1 MRVFKGCELQG
12 FSPTSGCSLS
22 DFTRVYKGL
31 GFLQLWN
38 VRASVISN
46 MAPSI
51 SARVEPQATP
61 IPHPSSKATQKPLK
75 APPHAKTSLSVIS
88 NLDRRRRPGD
98 LHERKK
104 LQESDGGPTGGSGV
118 RCPDGTTHAC
128 VHPPVVP
135 RSNGKLENPKT

>member
-61 IPHPSSKATQKPLK
+61 IPPLLKSHPKALKSSTTRPKP
-75 APPHAKTSLSVIS
+75 P
-88 NLDRRRRPGD
+88 
-98 LHERKK
+98 
-104 LQESDGGPTGGSGV
+104 
-118 RCPDGTTHAC
+118 
-128 VHPPVVP
+128 
-135 RSNGKLENPKT
+135 